1 MKLAILQENLLSA
14 LTLVLP
20 AVATRSTLPV
30 LSNICLE
37 TQAPTG
43 LRLSAMNMEISIATT
58 IGAHIEES
66 GSITLPARLL
76 LDLVKAFP
84 KERID
89 FELNHR
95 TQTVTLAC
103 GRNKATLKGIDAQE
117 FPLIGQFDAAVAIPG
132 ANVQQLD
139 LSPATLGRLVQQ
151 TAFAAAT
158 DESRPILAGIY
169 TALAAGRLT
178 LVAVDGF
185 RLATAS
191 AAIEDAGA
199 AAFSA
204 NIPAGAYQR
213 LAALI
218 DHLKPDDDTDL
229 HFAFFP
235 ERNQLMVKLGGT
247 EMIVQTIEGNYP
259 DYRRIIPNGNA
270 TTIQVATADLLKAL
284 QIANLFAADSANIVR
299 IEVEPAAL
307 GEPAALDLSAQSSE
321 SGDLQ
326 TRIDIEHPNE
336 DAMPIKMAFNGRF
349 LLQGLK
355 TFDSPII
362 ALNITVPARPI
373 LIRAPG
379 DSDPEHLYVLM
390 PMSDK

>member
-1 MKLAILQENLLSA
+1 MKLAILQENLLNA

-20 AVATRSTLPV
+20 AVATRSTLPA
-30 LSNICLE
+30 LSNILLE
-37 TQAPTG
+37 TQTPTG
-43 LRLSAMNMEISIATT
+43 LRIAAMNMEIAISTT

-66 GSITLPARLL
+66 GAITLPARLL

-89 FELNHR
+89 LELNHR
-95 TQTVTLAC
+95 TQTVTLIC

-117 FPLIGQFDAAVAIPG
+117 FPIIGQFDASIAIPG

-139 LSPATLGRLVQQ
+139 LAPAVLGHLVQQ

-169 TALAAGRLT
+169 TVLANGRLT

-191 AAIEDAGA
+191 AAIEDGNAG
-199 AAFSA
+199 AFSA
-204 NIPAGAYQR
+204 NIPASAYQR

-218 DHLKPDDDTDL
+218 DHLKPDDDSDL

-247 EMIVQTIEGNYP
+247 EMIAQTIEGNYP
-259 DYRRIIPNGNA
+259 DYRRIIPNGKA
-270 TTIQVATADLLKAL
+270 TTLQVATADLLKAL
-284 QIANLFAADSANIVR
+284 SLANIFAADSANIVR
-299 IEVEPAAL
+299 FEIEPAAL
-307 GEPAALDLSAQSSE
+307 GEPPALDIYAQSSE
-321 SGDLQ
+321 TGDLQ
-326 TRIDIEHPNE
+326 TRIDIEHPDEGAN
-336 DAMPIKMAFNGRF
+336 PVKMAFNGRF

-355 TFDSPII
+355 TFDSPTV
-362 ALNITVPARPI
+362 ALNITVPERPI
-373 LIRAPG
+373 LLRSPG
-379 DSDPEHLYVLM
+379 DPDPEHLYVLM
-390 PMSDK
+390 PMSAK

>member
-1 MKLAILQENLLSA
+1 MKLSLLQEPFLNALS
-14 LTLVLP
+14 LVLP
-20 AVATRSTLPV
+20 AVASRSTLPV
-30 LSNICLE
+30 LSNISLE
-37 TQAPTG
+37 TQTPTG
-43 LRLSAMNMEISIATT
+43 LRIAAMNMEIAISTT

-66 GSITLPARLL
+66 GAITLPARLL
-76 LDLVKAFP
+76 IDLVKAFP

-89 FELNHR
+89 LELNPR
-95 TQTVTLAC
+95 TQAVTLLC
-103 GRNKATLKGIDAQE
+103 GRNRATLKGIDAQE

-139 LSPATLGRLVQQ
+139 LSPAILGRLVQQ

-169 TALAAGRLT
+169 TALANGRLT

-191 AAIEDAGA
+191 AAIEDAAA

-270 TTIQVATADLLKAL
+270 TTLQVATADLLKAL
-284 QIANLFAADSANIVR
+284 QVANLFAADSANIVR

-307 GEPAALDLSAQSSE
+307 GEPPALDIYAQSSE
-321 SGDLQ
+321 TGDLQ
-326 TRIDIEHPNE
+326 TRIDIEHPSI
-336 DAMPIKMAFNGRF
+336 DAMPVKMAFNGRF

-355 TFDSPII
+355 TFDGPIVGI
-362 ALNITVPARPI
+362 SITVPERPI
-373 LIRAPG
+373 VVRIPG

-390 PMSDK
+390 PMSAK